1 MNTDINKPKTENLAG
16 IKSIKFA
23 DISNVKRIENG
34 IIEMKPGFLL
44 KKIETSFG
52 KWTFEGD
59 LSDAAADGYDF
70 KVSGLLSGHDKSILA
85 NTIMANAADLLL
97 VIELKDITYAAG
109 NLDEGIHFKFSHYSG
124 AMPFDESGYKL
135 EFYRKLIR
143 AVMVLNSVI

>member
-23 DISNVKRIENG
+23 DISNVKRVENG

-70 KVSGLLSGHDKSILA
+70 KISGIISGHDRAILM
-85 NTIMANAADLLL
+85 NTTIASNSGLILIVELNNIMY
-97 VIELKDITYAAG
+97 VAG
-109 NLDEGIHFKFSHYSG
+109 NLDEEIRFKFSHYSG

-135 EFYRKLIR
+135 EFYRKLRR